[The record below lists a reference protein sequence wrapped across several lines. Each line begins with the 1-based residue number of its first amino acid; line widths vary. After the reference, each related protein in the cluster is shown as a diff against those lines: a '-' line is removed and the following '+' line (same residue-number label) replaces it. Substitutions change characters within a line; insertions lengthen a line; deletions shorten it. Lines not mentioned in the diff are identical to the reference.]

1 VRHTRTTSDLAQYSA
16 VVVALVL
23 LMWPCCALRA
33 QEVYKST
40 DAQGHVVYSDRAS
53 TSTAQKSVVHVDQ
66 PDPAEVA
73 RIAKEQE
80 ILNAQDIQRKQQ
92 QSVDDKKKA
101 QQDRDKQARCDAA
114 RNRYYTMRDTRRLFQ
129 RDADGN
135 RVYET
140 DPQADAQR
148 EDARQAMIAACGS

>member
-1 VRHTRTTSDLAQYSA
+1 M
-16 VVVALVL
+16 ALVFLVWPRCVL
-23 LMWPCCALRA
+23 LA

-73 RIAKEQE
+73 RIAKQQE
-80 ILNAQDIQRKQQ
+80 ILNAQDVQRKQQ

-101 QQDRDKQARCDAA
+101 QQDRDKQSRCDSA
-114 RNRYYTMRDTRRLFQ
+114 RNRYYTMRDSRRLFQ

-135 RVYET
+135 RVYQT
-140 DPQADAQR
+140 DTQADAQR
-148 EDARQAMIAACGS
+148 EEARQAMIAACGS

>member
-1 VRHTRTTSDLAQYSA
+1 MTSDFSERSA
-16 VVVALVL
+16 LLIALVL
-23 LMWPCCALRA
+23 LVHPGCPVRA
-33 QEVYKST
+33 QDVYKSI
-40 DAQGHVVYSDRAS
+40 DAQGHTVYSDRAS

-80 ILNAQDIQRKQQ
+80 ILKAQDVQRKQQ

-101 QQDRDKQARCDAA
+101 QQDHDRQTRCDAA
-114 RNRYYTMRDTRRLFQ
+114 RNRYYAVKDARRIFE

-135 RVYET
+135 RVYYT

-148 EDARQAMIAACGS
+148 EEARQSMTAACGT

>member
-1 VRHTRTTSDLAQYSA
+1 MRHSRTTSDLAQYGAA
-16 VVVALVL
+16 VMALVFL
-23 LMWPCCALRA
+23 VWPRCALRA

-80 ILNAQDIQRKQQ
+80 ILNAQDVQRKQQ

-101 QQDRDKQARCDAA
+101 QQDRDKQSRCDSA
-114 RNRYYTMRDTRRLFQ
+114 RNRYYTMRDSRRLFQ

-135 RVYET
+135 RVYQT
-140 DPQADAQR
+140 DTQADAQR

>member
-1 VRHTRTTSDLAQYSA
+1 M
-16 VVVALVL
+16 ALVFL
-23 LMWPCCALRA
+23 VWPRCALLA
-33 QEVYKST
+33 QEVNKST
-40 DAQGHVVYSDRAS
+40 EAQGHVVYSDRAS

-80 ILNAQDIQRKQQ
+80 ILNAQDVQRKQQ

-101 QQDRDKQARCDAA
+101 QQDRDKQSRCDSA
-114 RNRYYTMRDTRRLFQ
+114 RNRYYTMRDSRRLFQ

-135 RVYET
+135 RVYLT
-140 DPQADAQR
+140 DTQADAQR

>member
-1 VRHTRTTSDLAQYSA
+1 MRHSRTTSDLAECSA
-16 VVVALVL
+16 VVMALVL
-23 LMWPCCALRA
+23 LVSPRSPLLA

-114 RNRYYTMRDTRRLFQ
+114 RNRYYTMRDSRRLFQ

-148 EDARQAMIAACGS
+148 EEAQQAMIAACGS

>member
-1 VRHTRTTSDLAQYSA
+1 MRHTRTTSDLAQYSA

-23 LMWPCCALRA
+23 LVWPRCALRA

-40 DAQGHVVYSDRAS
+40 DAQRHVVYSDRAS

-80 ILNAQDIQRKQQ
+80 ILNAQDTQRKQQ

-114 RNRYYTMRDTRRLFQ
+114 RNRYYTMRDSRRLFQ

>member
-1 VRHTRTTSDLAQYSA
+1 MRHSRKRCDIAERSA
-16 VVVALVL
+16 VFLALLLVVRPGCPL
-23 LMWPCCALRA
+23 LA

-80 ILNAQDIQRKQQ
+80 ILNAQDVQRKQQ

-101 QQDRDKQARCDAA
+101 QQDRDKQSRCDSA
-114 RNRYYTMRDTRRLFQ
+114 RNRYYTMRDSRRLFQ

-135 RVYET
+135 RVYQT
-140 DPQADAQR
+140 DTQADAQR